1 MLNWLLALLQWVWD
15 WLRGWPR
22 QPTITSIWAEPAVVA
37 PGGVSI
43 VTVRVRGGRPPYRY
57 VAETTRGRVQ
67 QVGDGVFEW
76 RDE

>member
-1 MLNWLLALLQWVWD
+1 
-15 WLRGWPR
+15 
-22 QPTITSIWAEPAVVA
+22 
-37 PGGVSI
+37 VSI
-43 VTVRVRGGRPPYRY
+43 VTVRVRGGRLPYRY